1 MKMEFTIAMNSEEK
15 ALGNTHKV
23 SIEVSKCDDET
34 MLKYALKAYVVDVQ
48 AQLRNNWDAFIKG
61 EYPKEVVIG
70 QRLFESKKGAPVTQ
84 EKAKDVLLKAM
95 EGMTVD
101 QKMEFLVKAG
111 LI

>member
-1 MKMEFTIAMNSEEK
+1 MKVEFKVAMNAEEK
-15 ALGNTHKV
+15 ALKNLH
-23 SIEVSKCDDET
+23 EVVINVEKCDDAT

-84 EKAKDVLLKAM
+84 ENAKDVLLKAM
-95 EGMTVD
+95 EGMSTD